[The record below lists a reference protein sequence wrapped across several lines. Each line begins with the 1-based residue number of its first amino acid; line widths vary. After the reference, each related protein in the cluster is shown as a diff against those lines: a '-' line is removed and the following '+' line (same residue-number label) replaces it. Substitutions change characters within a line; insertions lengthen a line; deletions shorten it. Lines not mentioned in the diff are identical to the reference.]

1 MSGRSNN
8 AVEGSGGRPL
18 GSVCGGLF
26 QRAHEFVKDLW
37 AVVRDLIQVLKEYSP
52 VFKCLASCCQCA
64 WGCLELW
71 TPLSVTFIM
80 YWLIYRPDHFHP
92 RIDSAVLATLD
103 LTNATIRYDLAVD
116 LSFRNTR
123 RVAIRYLD
131 VAASVFYNDNMLGPT
146 DDPLP
151 SFFHGPK
158 NTTIFHPTFHGVVP
172 VDPAVAAELQ
182 REIEAGTVHIR
193 VTVSLTLMY
202 KVLFVRD
209 VFFYKYDCW
218 LWFPPPRNHTPALF
232 PGNGGTKCWR
242 V

>member
-1 MSGRSNN
+1 
-8 AVEGSGGRPL
+8 
-18 GSVCGGLF
+18 
-26 QRAHEFVKDLW
+26 
-37 AVVRDLIQVLKEYSP
+37 
-52 VFKCLASCCQCA
+52 CLASCCQCA

-131 VAASVFYNDNMLGPT
+131 VAAS
-146 DDPLP
+146 
-151 SFFHGPK
+151 
-158 NTTIFHPTFHGVVP
+158 IFHPTFHGVVP